1 MQKREQIDQ
10 EQWSD
15 YLSQVTAGN
24 RGRRISLHVIGQ
36 VGVSPES
43 TEDLSPVAVGL
54 ADAPFLSLEYKPV
67 NKGNA
72 IITSSG
78 VGAVVEYEHPFQ
90 APVELTANLDSDGRL
105 DSLELLDQNGARTK
119 LSSFEQNHRY

>member
-24 RGRRISLHVIGQ
+24 RGRRISLDVAGGA
-36 VGVSPES
+36 GVSPENS
-43 TEDLSPVAVGL
+43 EELAPVAIGL
-54 ADAPFLSLEYKPV
+54 TNAPFLSIEYDSV

-72 IITSSG
+72 IIISSG
-78 VGAVVEYEHPFQ
+78 VDEVEHEHPVEGP
-90 APVELTANLDSDGRL
+90 AELTVNLDPDGRL
-105 DSLELLDQNGARTK
+105 DSLEILDQNGARTK
-119 LSSFEQNHRY
+119 LNFF